1 MTQDPRDGVRT
12 GFYSGWMRLILVL
25 LAVGVTIYA
34 LVDCLR
40 SGRDEVR
47 GLPKPLWVL
56 VVLALFPPIG
66 GVAYLFL
73 GRPVSSSPR
82 SMRGRPR
89 VVAPDDDPDFLR
101 TLEQRRAE
109 QADPPAAGPQAPRNE
124 GPRKEQDGDDHSD
137 RRAS

>member
-1 MTQDPRDGVRT
+1 
-12 GFYSGWMRLILVL
+12 MRPILVL
-25 LAVGVTIYA
+25 LAVGVTSYS

-47 GLPKPLWVL
+47 GLPKPLWV
-56 VVLALFPPIG
+56 VVILLLFPPIG
-66 GVAYLFL
+66 GVAYLLF
-73 GRPVSSSPR
+73 GRQPTSSPR

-109 QADPPAAGPQAPRNE
+109 QGDGPPAAGPQTPRPE
-124 GPRKEQDGDDHSD
+124 GPREDQDGDDHSD

>member
-1 MTQDPRDGVRT
+1 
-12 GFYSGWMRLILVL
+12 MRLILLL

-40 SGRDEVR
+40 SGNDEVR

-56 VVLALFPPIG
+56 VVLLFFPPVG
-66 GVAYLFL
+66 GLAYPFL
-73 GRPVSSSPR
+73 GRPVGSSGA

-101 TLEQRRAE
+101 TLEQRSSQPAPEAE
-109 QADPPAAGPQAPRNE
+109 EPPAGDLKEAPRE
-124 GPRKEQDGDDHSD
+124 EQDGDDHSD
-137 RRAS
+137 RRAG